1 VARRIPSFARSS
13 SRQRCSARRSNLCGF
28 PKQAIKKPKGTISVQ
43 PQLKYK
49 QPGLKTEDGTDAFAG
64 VPECDMLAG
73 HAYEAGAGAV
83 MVPLSPNC

>member
-1 VARRIPSFARSS
+1 M
-13 SRQRCSARRSNLCGF
+13 
-28 PKQAIKKPKGTISVQ
+28 Q

-83 MVPLSPNC
+83 MVPLTPNC